1 MEKRKIITN
10 KIQCT
15 YCGDIIE
22 SVHVHDFK
30 FCKCRAVSVDGGKSY
45 LKRSF
50 KNSPNDYIDL
60 SEYEDNTSDYQER
73 PVPKLKCKKSKQ
85 ALILEHLKNYGT
97 ITSLEAI
104 EKYGATRLAAI
115 IFQLRK
121 KGYNIITIDMPFT
134 DRFGNHST
142 YGKYILSNS
151 IA

>member
-1 MEKRKIITN
+1 MEKRQIKIN

-15 YCGDIIE
+15 HCGDIIE

-50 KNSPNDYIDL
+50 KNSPNDFIDL
-60 SEYEDNTSDYQER
+60 SEYEDSETNNRKHNMAGYKKENKTTKVLEY
-73 PVPKLKCKKSKQ
+73 LKTF
-85 ALILEHLKNYGT
+85 GT

-104 EKYGATRLAAI
+104 EKFGATRLSDI
-115 IFQLRK
+115 IFRLRK